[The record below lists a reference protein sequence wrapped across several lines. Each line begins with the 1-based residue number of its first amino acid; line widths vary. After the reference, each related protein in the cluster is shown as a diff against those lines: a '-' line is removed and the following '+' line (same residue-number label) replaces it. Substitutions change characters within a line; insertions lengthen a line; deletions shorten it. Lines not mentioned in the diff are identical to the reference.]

1 MLARDGAVYIAS
13 RALPGL
19 LGLAATVAL
28 SWLLPPDDYGLYGLG
43 IAAIALGNALIFEW
57 LSQGLSRWY
66 QSHQENPRFLA
77 TVIALFAACCLGALL
92 IALAAHLAL
101 PAAHAA
107 LLWVLLGGI
116 CAHGWFEL
124 MARIHIC
131 RFHPTR
137 YLAMSLLR
145 GTLVLAATVATA
157 WAGGSGVTVLAAAVG
172 ATLAAGLL
180 LPARLAALRADA
192 ALARA
197 LVAYGAPFC
206 MTMAF
211 AALTTS
217 INPVLIGALASRE
230 AVGGFTLSFTLVQ
243 VTLLVIADGINA
255 AVWPVAVR
263 AADSGDPAAMRR
275 QLGRGFVFLLGVLLP
290 AAVGLAVLAPTIAR
304 IAINPDYHDAIAQTT
319 PWLSACAV
327 MMALR
332 IGCLDLAFQLVRRTG
347 LLVWVTG
354 GAAALNLALGVLL
367 IPRFGALG
375 AAVAMTVAVAVSV
388 GHAALLAARHCPP
401 DLPLREGTAIALAAA
416 LMGGLLGAM
425 PELPGVS
432 GLALTVLTGGAAY
445 LLALAALEQL
455 GLAPMLRPILADL
468 LRRAPARAALPAPAR
483 AALPAPARLDREE
496 A

>member
-1 MLARDGAVYIAS
+1 MLARDGAIYIAS

-43 IAAIALGNALIFEW
+43 IAAIALGHALIFEW
-57 LSQGLSRWY
+57 LGQGLSRWY
-66 QSHQENPRFLA
+66 QSHQEDPRFLA

-92 IALAAHLAL
+92 LALAAQLAL

-137 YLAMSLLR
+137 YLAVSLLR
-145 GTLVLAATVATA
+145 GTLVLAATVAIA
-157 WAGGSGVTVLAAAVG
+157 WAGGSGVAVLAAAAG

-180 LPARLAALRADA
+180 LPARLAERRADA
-192 ALARA
+192 TLARA

-243 VTLLVIADGINA
+243 VTLTVIAYGINA
-255 AVWPVAVR
+255 AVWPFAVR

-290 AAVGLAVLAPTIAR
+290 AAVGLAVLAPAVAR
-304 IAINPDYHDAIAQTT
+304 LAINPEYHDAIARTT

-327 MMALR
+327 LMALR

-425 PELPGVS
+425 PELPGAA
-432 GLALTVLTGGAAY
+432 GLVLTVLAGGAAY

-468 LRRAPARAALPAPAR
+468 LRRAPPTRGAPGR